1 MQFLELAVAVNGVL
15 TSKYYGPDANGV
27 YGGMNGVGGLEAV
40 SATPQAPS
48 AIVSDIR
55 GNGYAVYQQL
65 SLNWYSSRP
74 SAFGAIP
81 GYRPLPL
88 GAGAGLAEASAAG
101 GKWSDITGLYWYGCR
116 YYDPIGGFWMS
127 FDPSLNDRD
136 PTGYTYCGGNP
147 IGYRDPDGRLAT
159 QFGNNM
165 PGMAA
170 LNGAASFVNNYANN
184 SQNQFLGPIAA
195 FAGQVLNEGASSA
208 NPGTYV
214 NGAISFGNNIN
225 TVYQSGGAVDA
236 TSYGLTSWNVGAV
249 MSGVANQDQVT
260 GQPVGDWYQRGTVIS
275 GGVAGTAG
283 VASAGLSG
291 LTALTDT
298 AANSAPAQIT
308 LNRQAGL
315 GFQQQVSS
323 SLGATPAGSMVG
335 TTLSGS
341 SYTTI
346 PDGILPNGSLLEV
359 KNGAYVSYSPQL
371 QAQVS
376 VGQSTGVG
384 NVLVVNPSS
393 TVSQPV
399 ISAFGHT
406 PANPTIFSFDPATS
420 VLTPYP

>member
-1 MQFLELAVAVNGVL
+1 MATKEKKRSPIRLWFLPVLFLLAAF
-15 TSKYYGPDANGV
+15 PAFAN
-27 YGGMNGVGGLEAV
+27 
-40 SATPQAPS
+40 
-48 AIVSDIR
+48 
-55 GNGYAVYQQL
+55 
-65 SLNWYSSRP
+65 
-74 SAFGAIP
+74 IP
-81 GYRPLPL
+81 R
-88 GAGAGLAEASAAG
+88 LAESRVWLPRDFAPLSIRAERDFSPETQG
-101 GKWSDITGLYWYGCR
+101 VFE
-116 YYDPIGGFWMS
+116 GFNCELTLN
-127 FDPSLNDRD
+127 PS
-136 PTGYTYCGGNP
+136 
-147 IGYRDPDGRLAT
+147 IDPDGRLAT

-236 TSYGLTSWNVGAV
+236 TSYALTSWNVGAV

-291 LTALTDT
+291 LSALTDT